1 MQVPW
6 KGLPAASLRG
16 GERDLTRRGSEI
28 QIRGEEGSG
37 KDPKINLR
45 VAVCERERDANE
57 KLGLRI
63 WASAPTPHSFQKGHG
78 QGEKCG
84 PRICKSSKCP
94 CKTFHHE

>member
-1 MQVPW
+1 MRF
-6 KGLPAASLRG
+6 KYEKR
-16 GERDLTRRGSEI
+16 
-28 QIRGEEGSG
+28 
-37 KDPKINLR
+37 PKNKSAHCR
-45 VAVCERERDANE
+45 VCERERANE

-94 CKTFHHE
+94 CKLSSRKAPVTAFDEDMGVRESSGSETRQLFG